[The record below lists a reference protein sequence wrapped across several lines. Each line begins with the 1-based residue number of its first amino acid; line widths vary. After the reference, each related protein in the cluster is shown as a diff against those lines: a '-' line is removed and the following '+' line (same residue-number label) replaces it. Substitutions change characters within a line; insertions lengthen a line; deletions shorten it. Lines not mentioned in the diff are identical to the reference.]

1 MRGKAS
7 CAGGRCEAAQSRGS
21 EVIAKAWLFLVAIL
35 CACLGP
41 QFFKQEPNFAEA
53 FERAW
58 FICVGALVWHLTGEG
73 M

>member
-1 MRGKAS
+1 M
-7 CAGGRCEAAQSRGS
+7 
-21 EVIAKAWLFLVAIL
+21 IAKAWLFLVAIL